1 MTSGRFKQLSRDI
14 AKNAVL
20 AAYYADGAVRHYIAG
35 IIEEVLDRAF
45 EEGAQNALDGDSD
58 LIAAL
63 RTRVNHLETL
73 CEQVGIDVNGVLR
86 SDSHR
91 VPGEFVGMPDAYVGN
106 TLLGIMGLAVQVAN
120 SVAGEHLLEIWWAR
134 GGRGIV
140 VVSAVAEDITQPM
153 PDYQVFRDANL
164 LVAVLSPNDMRR
176 LRAGELEL
184 PDRFLPPKARLR
196 EGIVLDKLYSNET
209 PGKL

>member
-45 EEGAQNALDGDSD
+45 EEGAQNALDGDSE
-58 LIAAL
+58 LVAAL
-63 RTRVNHLETL
+63 RARVDHLETL
-73 CEQVGIDVNGVLR
+73 CEEAGIDVNGVLQ
-86 SDSHR
+86 SDSRHL
-91 VPGEFVGMPDAYVGN
+91 PGGSGRREAYVGN

-164 LVAVLSPNDMRR
+164 LVAVLSPNDMQR

-184 PDRFLPPKARLR
+184 PDRFLPPKGRPGD
-196 EGIVLDKLYSNET
+196 GIVLDKLYSNET
-209 PGKL
+209 PGQS